1 MGTPS
6 AFYVWNF
13 LIGHESMWQKAD
25 NPILNQ
31 IDLLRPQPSPKVA
44 PKFCPSRFF
53 AVSLLSP
60 SSSISTFWLQ
70 IANWNRYIPSLLWY
84 KRNFLQNLLNP
95 FGQNTLLFTLS
106 QKRCVPCDNITNV
119 TKICWYS
126 HFLISW
132 FIAMKQYDIVAK
144 PKSWKLLGTER
155 TLSGTGTVLWPE
167 FSWTSTSGGSADQNQ
182 IPSCSARVG
191 RSSKTLNHPSSET
204 TTVSKKSFKPRV
216 TLRGLVCLSQD
227 ALNGLLILDCELV

>member
-1 MGTPS
+1 MLTSKLPITLCTS
-6 AFYVWNF
+6 SFFTTNRTTTK
-13 LIGHESMWQKAD
+13 IKA
-25 NPILNQ
+25 P
-31 IDLLRPQPSPKVA
+31 PM
-44 PKFCPSRFF
+44 
-53 AVSLLSP
+53 
-60 SSSISTFWLQ
+60 
-70 IANWNRYIPSLLWY
+70 PSLA
-84 KRNFLQNLLNP
+84 QNLLNP

-155 TLSGTGTVLWPE
+155 TLSGTGTVRWPE
-167 FSWTSTSGGSADQNQ
+167 FSWTSISGGSADQNQ

-191 RSSKTLNHPSSET
+191 RSSKTLNHPSRKLQRSQR
-204 TTVSKKSFKPRV
+204 S
-216 TLRGLVCLSQD
+216 LSS
-227 ALNGLLILDCELV
+227 LEWHCED